1 MRKITLHDQARDAN
15 GAIDAAPS
23 MTHQIKHHK
32 EILGKESRRYRS
44 ELACMANGLKTPR
57 QKRAKFLVFK
67 LRTSSHLASW
77 QCANGVPAF
86 ARMKDTRT
94 HDLGHPEH
102 SNSSNSNDL
111 LHLSG
116 I

>member
-32 EILGKESRRYRS
+32 EIMGKESRRYRS

-67 LRTSSHLASW
+67 LRTRPHLASR

-86 ARMKDTRT
+86 ARTKATEL
-94 HDLGHPEH
+94 HDC
-102 SNSSNSNDL
+102 D
-111 LHLSG
+111 HLEQCLR
-116 I
+116 